1 MESIYISK
9 ETSNTIKNF
18 KSELTT
24 SPSLILF
31 FPLPDDDKKLHR
43 QELAFLSDEANRH
56 LFPADTDDET
66 SDLEGQARAEPIV
79 TVSKF
84 ELLSVKLNIW
94 SFR

>member
-1 MESIYISK
+1 MR
-9 ETSNTIKNF
+9 
-18 KSELTT
+18 T

-43 QELAFLSDEANRH
+43 RELAFLCDEANRH

-84 ELLSVKLNIW
+84 ELLTVKLNIW
-94 SFR
+94 LFR